1 MLLAKG
7 RAGRHGEGGHGAA
20 DRFSRRLLL
29 IVLGRFSNQQECE
42 SERAA
47 LVVPASQMTLICL
60 GPDWRENQ
68 RRFEFRP

>member
-1 MLLAKG
+1 MVLLIA
-7 RAGRHGEGGHGAA
+7 
-20 DRFSRRLLL
+20 FTQVLPL
-29 IVLGRFSNQQECE
+29 IVLGQFPNRQDCE
-42 SERAA
+42 RQRAA